1 MSVSSNR
8 PQVLEAFKVNTR
20 FKLAALWTSVMFCY
34 LYGDFFSLFVPGR
47 IQRLNDGHSGTGD
60 TTPVTI
66 LCYALMMTIPA
77 LMVFLSLAL
86 KAAVSKWLNIIFGLA
101 FTLIMGL
108 ILFTSFGEWMLFYS
122 WMAIVEIVLTL
133 IIVWQAVKWPRYNV

>member
-1 MSVSSNR
+1 MSASSTR
-8 PQVLEAFKVNTR
+8 PQTLEAFKVNTR

-34 LYGDFFSLFVPGR
+34 IYGDIFSLFVPGR
-47 IQRLNDGHSGTGD
+47 IQRLNDGHSGTGN

-66 LCYALMMTIPA
+66 LCYALLMTIPA

-86 KAAVSKWLNIIFGLA
+86 KETVSKWLNIIFGIV

-133 IIVWQAVKWPRYNV
+133 IIVCQALKWPKYNA